1 MPRGPCPRHV
11 FTHSAEAAGRAR
23 GASSTPAAAAAAA
36 MCGMNADGEV
46 SDPNRLFQD
55 GEVSGPGHIAS
66 TTCRQA
72 CHREGRGA
80 GAEAS
85 RAARS
90 LSPAGTSCDPPSRQG
105 RAASGLLQGCFR
117 AGALLV
123 RSGGTGG
130 ALAGQYPKPA
140 VSRRA
145 AGRSRHEGGGR
156 GVWPSAVDC
165 PSKVPAARLVP
176 TAVGTDCPHT
186 DGSSAPAAAV
196 SPCSERQRRRT
207 SGASP
212 PSRQLHVC
220 RSTPRVSLYTVSLY
234 TACVALHRVA
244 LHRVRVYRCSR
255 RCWQPPPPAGLV
267 ASAPGRAGRDLADTL
282 AERLA
287 DSRYAARD
295 VPSQDPAADCGALSP
310 PPSGARGE
318 RDCVRRTGRTTDSAR
333 GWGGRRGACGRA
345 GWWVRVR
352 SDPAGARR
360 SKQEQAGASRPRAR
374 CCTCRLAAR
383 DGAVAIMGGS

>member
-1 MPRGPCPRHV
+1 MPAGVSQGRTRGRGGGKPRCALSLSRRDELRPPV
-11 FTHSAEAAGRAR
+11 AAG
-23 GASSTPAAAAAAA
+23 P
-36 MCGMNADGEV
+36 
-46 SDPNRLFQD
+46 
-55 GEVSGPGHIAS
+55 
-66 TTCRQA
+66 
-72 CHREGRGA
+72 
-80 GAEAS
+80 
-85 RAARS
+85 
-90 LSPAGTSCDPPSRQG
+90 SCLG
-105 RAASGLLQGCFR
+105 AASGLLQGRGAARPQRRDRRCASR
-117 AGALLV
+117 AVPQAGSQPAG
-123 RSGGTGG
+123 SG
-130 ALAGQYPKPA
+130 PI
-140 VSRRA
+140 A
-145 AGRSRHEGGGR
+145 ARGRGR

-186 DGSSAPAAAV
+186 DWSSAPAAAV
-196 SPCSERQRRRT
+196 SPCSEGQRRRT